1 MSNNRSTVSVHAGEE
16 KNKPYHSLTTPM
28 VLSSTYPFTDTAD
41 LLAYK
46 SSAEVDLLQDRQEY
60 GRYGNPTVQ
69 AAERK
74 IAALESGEGAL
85 LFSSGMNAIT
95 STLMTLLSRGDH
107 LVMVCPVYRRTRDF
121 CNLLQRW
128 GIETSFIN
136 SNDFDEIQAALRPNT
151 RVLFAE
157 TPSNPTLRVLDLEKT
172 VSITRSAGI
181 FTIIDSTF
189 GTPINVQPLQFGVD
203 LVIHSATKYL
213 GGHNDLLAGAVTGS
227 RTVLNNLK
235 NTRDVLGGVLSPMD
249 AYLLLRGLK
258 TLALRVEKQNRNG
271 QLVAEYLEKHP
282 RVNLV
287 HYPGLPSHPDHEI
300 ASRLMSGFGGVVSFE
315 IAGSLEDTSRVID
328 RLQLPYIGPTLGGVE
343 SIAQQQALL
352 ISTDSE
358 ERRASGIPDQL
369 IRYALGIEDA
379 DDILADLEQALQIV
393 GKQEHGA

>member
-28 VLSSTYPFTDTAD
+28 VLSSTYPFTDTSD

-46 SSAEVDLLQDRQEY
+46 SSAEDDPLQERQEY

-74 IAALESGEGAL
+74 IAALDSGECAL

-95 STLMTLLSRGDH
+95 STLMTLLSSGDH

-121 CNLLQRW
+121 CSFLQRW
-128 GIETSFIN
+128 GIETSFTD
-136 SNDFDEIQAALRPNT
+136 SNDFEEIQAAIRPNT

-157 TPSNPTLRVLDLEKT
+157 TPSNPTLRVVDLEKT
-172 VSITRSAGI
+172 VSITSPRGI
-181 FTIIDSTF
+181 LTIIDSTF
-189 GTPINVQPLQFGVD
+189 GTPINVQPLRLGVD

-213 GGHNDLLAGAVTGS
+213 GGHNDLLAGAVIGS
-227 RTVLNNLK
+227 RTILNDLK

-258 TLALRVEKQNRNG
+258 TLSLRVEKQNRNG

-282 RVNLV
+282 HVNRV

-300 ASRLMSGFGGVVSFE
+300 ASRLMTGFGGVVSFE
-315 IAGSLEDTSRVID
+315 VSGSLEDTSMVID

-352 ISTDSE
+352 VSTDPE

-393 GKQEHGA
+393 GKQEPDA